1 MSYSLRPHELQPTRL
16 LRPWDFA
23 GKSTGVGSGP
33 IITKHLLST
42 GIPYAS
48 VFCSGKATPSDQCLE
63 LAYSP
68 DRKLSLVSNEET
80 NSSSLVRIAK
90 QSFLLGCFIYLASP
104 TERHRYHS
112 QNGDQRR

>member
-1 MSYSLRPHELQPTRL
+1 MLTQIKRDTEMEFLSPARYML
-16 LRPWDFA
+16 
-23 GKSTGVGSGP
+23 GP

-48 VFCSGKATPSDQCLE
+48 VFCSGKATPSDQCPE

-68 DRKLSLVSNEET
+68 DRKLPLVSNEET

-90 QSFLLGCFIYLASP
+90 QGFLLGCFILKPHFIKRSSYL
-104 TERHRYHS
+104 
-112 QNGDQRR
+112 Q